1 MSDTKDVEQVD
12 AVVVGAGF
20 AGLYM
25 IYQLRKLGLSVI
37 GFETGAD
44 VGGVWYWNR
53 YPGARCDIES
63 MQYSYSFA
71 AELEQEWRWS
81 ELFATQ
87 PEILRYA
94 QHVADRFDLRR
105 SIRFN
110 TSISC
115 AEFDE
120 TGRRWHLRTD
130 GDERLSAQFC
140 IMATGCLSTAR
151 IPDINGL
158 SSFAGRVYHTGQ
170 WPHEKVDF
178 TGLRVGVIGTGSSGV
193 QLIPIV
199 AKEAANVTVF
209 QRTPT
214 FSVPANNKPMS
225 EEYER
230 SWKREYPERRRRA
243 RETPVGILRTSGAD
257 QRSALEVSE
266 DERLKVYEHSW
277 KTAGTGFTAAF
288 KDLLLSEE
296 ANATGAEFVRGKI
309 RATVKDPRNA
319 AALSPTTYPLGAKRI
334 CVDSQYFETYNRP
347 NVSLID
353 LRSSPIERIESR
365 GVRTRDG
372 MNPLDA
378 IIFATGFDAM
388 TGSLL
393 KIDIKGRN
401 GVTLQQKWA
410 GGPATYLGLM
420 TSGFPNLFFITGP
433 GSPSVLSNMILSIEQ
448 HVEWI
453 ADCIA
458 WLTARQHDGIEPLLE
473 AELGWVT
480 HVNNLAAET
489 LYNKA
494 NSWYLGA
501 NVPGKPRVF
510 MPYPGG
516 VHVYRSACDR
526 IAAQN
531 YQGFNLLGGT
541 PI

>member
-120 TGRRWHLRTD
+120 TGGGGTFGPTGTNDCPRNSASWLRDVSPQRGFGHQWFEFVRR
-130 GDERLSAQFC
+130 Q
-140 IMATGCLSTAR
+140 
-151 IPDINGL
+151 GL
-158 SSFAGRVYHTGQ
+158 SHRAMAARKRSILL
-170 WPHEKVDF
+170 
-178 TGLRVGVIGTGSSGV
+178 GLRVGVIGTGSSGV

-214 FSVPANNKPMS
+214 FSVPAHNKPMS

-230 SWKREYPERRRRA
+230 SWKQEYPERGAAPARRRWA
-243 RETPVGILRTSGAD
+243 FSGRRAAD
-257 QRSALEVSE
+257 QHSALEVSE

-277 KTAGTGFTAAF
+277 KTAGSGFTAAF

-319 AALSPTTYPLGAKRI
+319 AALSPTTY
-334 CVDSQYFETYNRP
+334 S
-347 NVSLID
+347 
-353 LRSSPIERIESR
+353 
-365 GVRTRDG
+365 
-372 MNPLDA
+372 
-378 IIFATGFDAM
+378 
-388 TGSLL
+388 
-393 KIDIKGRN
+393 
-401 GVTLQQKWA
+401 
-410 GGPATYLGLM
+410 
-420 TSGFPNLFFITGP
+420 
-433 GSPSVLSNMILSIEQ
+433 
-448 HVEWI
+448 
-453 ADCIA
+453 
-458 WLTARQHDGIEPLLE
+458 
-473 AELGWVT
+473 
-480 HVNNLAAET
+480 
-489 LYNKA
+489 
-494 NSWYLGA
+494 
-501 NVPGKPRVF
+501 
-510 MPYPGG
+510 
-516 VHVYRSACDR
+516 
-526 IAAQN
+526 
-531 YQGFNLLGGT
+531 
-541 PI
+541 